1 MQHLELTFL
10 SVHGFKAMVNT
21 VIVMNHPITILIGPN
36 GSGKSSVLQAVDF
49 ASYFG
54 LGMPEQF
61 FDDRKWAL
69 SEVRTLG
76 VSSRIIQLFLGFKDT
91 EVDRGISW
99 SFAWNT
105 VTGET
110 IYEVAR
116 HDDDII
122 LEYSRRKRAIER
134 SDYPPIRGV
143 RLEGSA
149 LNIIDIG
156 KNSNT
161 IEQDLLYKLKRWFS
175 SVLSLELLNPAA
187 MRFGTRG
194 AHEHIGRR
202 GQHVASFLASL
213 DKEAFERVEARVRE
227 FYPPAKSLST
237 VKKRAG
243 WVDVHLHE
251 NYEIGSRT
259 RLAQLSDGFLRILA
273 LAAIPEFSDKVSLV
287 LLDELEDGL
296 DPHVIPAVVDS
307 LKQSGTVQS
316 IVTSHSPLLVNFFNP
331 LEISFIARDKDGH
344 TISVM
349 LHDITSLKD
358 GLEYEGPGEIWAN
371 TSGPKI
377 QTLIRKAH
385 AEAEKARK
393 AKVTK

>member
-1 MQHLELTFL
+1 MQHLELTIFG
-10 SVHGFKAMVNT
+10 VHGFKAMVDT
-21 VIVMNHPITILIGPN
+21 IMVVNHPITILIGPN

-49 ASYFG
+49 ACYFG

-61 FDDRKWAL
+61 FDDRKWTL

-76 VSSRIIQLFLGFKDT
+76 VSSRIIIMYLLFKDT
-91 EVDRGISW
+91 EVDGDIAW

-105 VTGET
+105 VTRET
-110 IYEVAR
+110 IREEIR
-116 HDDDII
+116 HGDHIL
-122 LEYSRRKRAIER
+122 LEYSRKKRAIER
-134 SDYPPIRGV
+134 CDYPPIRGV

-149 LNIIDIG
+149 LNIIDIE
-156 KNSNT
+156 KSSKT
-161 IEQDLLYKLKRWFS
+161 IQQDSFYKLKRWIS
-175 SVLSLELLNPAA
+175 SVLSLELLSPSA

-194 AHEHIGRR
+194 AHAHIGRR

-213 DKEAFERVEARVRE
+213 DNEAFERVEARVRE
-227 FYPPAKSLST
+227 FYPPAKGLSA

-273 LAAIPEFSDKVSLV
+273 LAAIPEFGDKVSLV

-307 LKQSGTVQS
+307 LKQSGAAQS

-349 LHDITSLKD
+349 LDDITSLKD

-371 TSGPKI
+371 TSGQKI
-377 QTLIRKAH
+377 QTLVRKAH
-385 AEAEKARK
+385 AALVKARK
-393 AKVTK
+393 AKSTK